1 MAALSISDEGSD
13 VESATVSDLKSNFD
27 MTGVSTVYEAAK
39 CQMVGLGRKKVK
51 EGKWKNGWK
60 MYFPH
65 LQRLVFNGNLD
76 S

>member
-1 MAALSISDEGSD
+1 M
-13 VESATVSDLKSNFD
+13 TVSDLKSNFD

-60 MYFPH
+60 VYFSH
-65 LQRLVFNGNLD
+65 IHKGLYLYSQTVNINKRRE
-76 S
+76 